1 MDGIRH
7 DVAFVGEPGPDALVI
22 AVCTRGYDEQAAE
35 ETLKALGALAVALA

>member
-1 MDGIRH
+1 MKASLLRIAG
-7 DVAFVGEPGPDALVI
+7 LVI